1 MGKLEKVNAQ
11 ILNNRYYMSFVSIIM
26 FSVFGYIFSNYDK
39 ISNILIGTASF
50 LILSLAVEFV
60 RLAIKN
66 KKLIDKLEEL

>member
-11 ILNNRYYMSFVSIIM
+11 ILNNRYYMSFVSVIM
-26 FSVFGYIFSNYDK
+26 FSVFGYIFSNYDR
-39 ISNILIGTASF
+39 ISNILIGTAAF
-50 LILSLAVEFV
+50 LIVILAVEFI

>member
-1 MGKLEKVNAQ
+1 MGKLEKTNAQ
-11 ILNNRYYMSFVSIIM
+11 ILNNRYYMSFVSVIM

-39 ISNILIGTASF
+39 LNNILIVIASI
-50 LILSLAVEFV
+50 LIIALAMEFI